1 MLGTSAGA
9 SMVYLMAWMYLGL
22 DTSEVVISEGFGP
35 LCLFFLGKPLTKHDR
50 MLWR

>member
-9 SMVYLMAWMYLGL
+9 SMMYLMAWMYLGL

-35 LCLFFLGKPLTKHDR
+35 FVCFCGKTLTKHDR